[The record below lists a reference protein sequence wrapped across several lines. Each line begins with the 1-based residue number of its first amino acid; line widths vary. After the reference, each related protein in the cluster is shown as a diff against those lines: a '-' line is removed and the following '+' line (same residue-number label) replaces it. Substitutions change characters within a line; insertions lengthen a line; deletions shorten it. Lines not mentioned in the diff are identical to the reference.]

1 MIFHIIKAQRYSSIQ
16 RQNKIQTII
25 KGWLYL
31 QSLMHLKTKTLRSV
45 KRDVNNIKVGSNN
58 NGRCGEFV
66 WLAFVF
72 VVVAHGLFSFFIII
86 YFIVCFLYFERF
98 CYDFPWI

>member
-31 QSLMHLKTKTLRSV
+31 QSLMHLKTKTLRPV
-45 KRDVNNIKVGSNN
+45 KRDLYNIKVGSNN
-58 NGRCGEFV
+58 NGRCSEFV
-66 WLAFVF
+66 
-72 VVVAHGLFSFFIII
+72 
-86 YFIVCFLYFERF
+86 
-98 CYDFPWI
+98 